1 MIRNSYIFL
10 EKVNKKTE
18 QHIWNQG
25 ITDWDSFLQTDNIKR
40 ISKQRKPYYDRQILK
55 ARAALYQQNSAHFKN
70 ILPSTETWR
79 LYNYF
84 KEDAV
89 FLDIETTG
97 LSSYDDITVVG
108 LYDGITT
115 KTMIQG
121 INLNPEALKQELQ
134 KYKLMV
140 TFNGASFDLPFI
152 RKRHPDI
159 LPDIPHLDL
168 RHACK
173 KLNLTGGLKN
183 IEKQFDIKRRDLVD
197 SFHGG
202 DAVTLWK
209 MYKST
214 GDDHYINLLVEYNE
228 EDIINLKT
236 IANSVCNQL
245 SKTTYSVQPPP
256 PYKT

>member
-1 MIRNSYIFL
+1 MIRNSYLFL
-10 EKVNKKTE
+10 EKINKKTE
-18 QHIWNQG
+18 QNIWNQG
-25 ITDWDSFLQTDNIKR
+25 IKDWSEFLNTKYIKG
-40 ISKQRKPYYDRQILK
+40 ISKQRKLYYDRQILK
-55 ARAALYQQNSAHFKN
+55 ARAALYSQNSTHFIN
-70 ILPSTETWR
+70 LLPSTETWR

-97 LSSYDDITVVG
+97 LSSHDYITVVG

-134 KYKLMV
+134 KYKLIV

-152 RKRHPDI
+152 NKRHPNI

-173 KLNLTGGLKN
+173 RLNLTGGLKH
-183 IEKQFDIKRRDLVD
+183 IEKEFDIKRRNIIEE
-197 SFHGG
+197 FHGG

-209 MYKST
+209 MYKAT
-214 GDDHYINLLVEYNE
+214 GDDHYIKLLVEYNE
-228 EDIINLKT
+228 EDIINLKKV
-236 IANSVCNQL
+236 AEHCVVELKKSPNRNL
-245 SKTTYSVQPPP
+245 ST
-256 PYKT
+256 